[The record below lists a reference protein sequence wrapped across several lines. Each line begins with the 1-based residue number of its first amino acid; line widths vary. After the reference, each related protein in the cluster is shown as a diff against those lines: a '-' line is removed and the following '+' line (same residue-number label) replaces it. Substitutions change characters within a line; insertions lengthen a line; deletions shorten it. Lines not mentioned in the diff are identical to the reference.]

1 MKLNIEIKKYKIKPK
16 TQFIKIYCFGFEN
29 LDLLSKFKFWF
40 FQFWLSFQILALVKY
55 NVMRSEIVIQLHI
68 AI

>member
-29 LDLLSKFKFWF
+29 LDLLSKFIFCLKNPEKEILTVLYYEF
-40 FQFWLSFQILALVKY
+40 FL
-55 NVMRSEIVIQLHI
+55 N
-68 AI
+68 

>member
-1 MKLNIEIKKYKIKPK
+1 MKLNIDIKNYKIKPK

-40 FQFWLSFQILALVKY
+40 FQFWLSFQILALVK
-55 NVMRSEIVIQLHI
+55 
-68 AI
+68 